1 VAADFKLI
9 RQPYSGGHVKVS
21 RRDQL
26 VDITVS
32 GALTALVQFEVWHG
46 AITQIGDGPVT
57 GPKAL
62 LTVVALGI
70 TAPLAIRRRWPLLAV
85 TIVMVD
91 FAAHTFLT
99 DGPFGRANLN
109 LFEAFVAF
117 MLIVYST
124 AANTTGRRT
133 WIGAGI
139 IVVAQLIG
147 SLSAIL
153 SVGVGPQVGSYFFYA
168 VAWGLG
174 KSIQHRS
181 ALSERLA
188 DRAAALEQTRDAEVE
203 LAVRDE
209 RSRMA
214 RELHDVVSHS
224 VSLMTLQAGAARQAL
239 DIHPQRARQQLL
251 GIESTGRE
259 AMVEMRRLLGLL
271 REGPDGPA
279 LEPQPSLRHL
289 DLLVER
295 MKEAGLPVSLCADEI
310 PASMPRG
317 VDLTAYRIVQEGL
330 TNVLKHSKPTC
341 VQVNIR
347 VLEKAVEVEV
357 DDDGTSHPVP
367 PGSHGHGLI
376 GMRERVAV
384 YGGQLDAGPGP
395 ERGFRLK
402 ARIPFEGS

>member
-1 VAADFKLI
+1 MRLA
-9 RQPYSGGHVKVS
+9 
-21 RRDQL
+21 RRDQF
-26 VDITVS
+26 VDIAVS
-32 GALTALVQFEVWHG
+32 GVLTALVQFQIWIG
-46 AITQIGDGPVT
+46 PITQIGDGPVS
-57 GPKAL
+57 GPKPL
-62 LTVVALGI
+62 LTVVALGL
-70 TAPLAIRRRWPLLAV
+70 TAPLAIRRRWPLFAV
-85 TIVMVD
+85 TVVMAD

-109 LFEAFVAF
+109 LFEAFLALV
-117 MLIVYST
+117 LIVYST

-139 IVVAQLIG
+139 IVTGQVVG
-147 SLSAIL
+147 SLTAIL
-153 SVGVGPQVGSYFFYA
+153 TVGVGPQVGSYFFYA
-168 VAWGLG
+168 LAWFLG
-174 KSIQHRS
+174 KTIQHRNE
-181 ALSERLA
+181 LSRRLA
-188 DRAAALEQTRDAEVE
+188 DRAATLEQTRDAEVE
-203 LAVRDE
+203 QAVGDE

-239 DIHPQRARQQLL
+239 DVHPQRARQQLL

-271 REGPDGPA
+271 REAPDGLA

-295 MKEAGLPVSLCADEI
+295 MKEAGLPVLLSADDI
-310 PASMPRG
+310 PTSMPRG

-330 TNVLKHSKPTC
+330 TNVLKHANPSC
-341 VQVNIR
+341 VQVTIR
-347 VLEKAVEVEV
+347 VLEQAIEIEVE
-357 DDDGTSHPVP
+357 DDGSPRPVL

-384 YGGQLDAGPGP
+384 YGGELDAGPAPG
-395 ERGFRLK
+395 RGFRLK
-402 ARIPFEGS
+402 ARIPFERS

>member
-1 VAADFKLI
+1 VRL
-9 RQPYSGGHVKVS
+9 S

-26 VDITVS
+26 IDIAVS
-32 GALTALVQFEVWHG
+32 GALSALVLFQIWHG
-46 AITQIGDGPVT
+46 PITQIGDGPIS
-57 GPKAL
+57 GPKPVLVLIGLAATL
-62 LTVVALGI
+62 
-70 TAPLAIRRRWPLLAV
+70 PLAIRRRWPLIALIILIA
-85 TIVMVD
+85 D
-91 FAAHTFLT
+91 GNLQPYFATKQ
-99 DGPFGRANLN
+99 FGSPVLN
-109 LFEAFVAF
+109 LFEIFLAVV
-117 MLIVYST
+117 LIVYST
-124 AANTTGRRT
+124 AANTTGLRT

-139 IVVAQLIG
+139 ILAGPTVSAFVNDN
-147 SLSAIL
+147 LSA
-153 SVGVGPQVGSYFFYA
+153 QFGSYVFYA
-168 VAWGLG
+168 VAWFLG
-174 KSIQHRS
+174 KTIRHRNERS
-181 ALSERLA
+181 RRLA
-188 DRAAALEQTRDAEVE
+188 DRATTLEQTRDAEVE
-203 LAVRDE
+203 QAVSDE

-224 VSLMTLQAGAARQAL
+224 VSLMTLQAGAARQAM
-239 DIHPQRARQQLL
+239 DVHPQRARQQLL

-271 REGPDGPA
+271 RDAPDGPA

-295 MKEAGLPVSLCADEI
+295 MKEAGMPVVLSADDI
-310 PASMPRG
+310 PPSMPRG
-317 VDLTAYRIVQEGL
+317 VDLTAYRIVQEAL

-347 VLEKAVEVEV
+347 VLEHAVEIEV
-357 DDDGTSHPVP
+357 HDDGIPQPTA

-384 YGGQLDAGPGP
+384 YGGELDAGPAP

>member
-1 VAADFKLI
+1 VRLA
-9 RQPYSGGHVKVS
+9 
-21 RRDQL
+21 RRDQF
-26 VDITVS
+26 VDIAVS
-32 GALTALVQFEVWHG
+32 GVLTALVQFQIWIG
-46 AITQIGDGPVT
+46 PITQIGDGPVS
-57 GPKAL
+57 GPKPL
-62 LTVVALGI
+62 LTVVALGL
-70 TAPLAIRRRWPLLAV
+70 TAPLAIRRRWPLFAV
-85 TIVMVD
+85 TVVMAD

-109 LFEAFVAF
+109 LFEAFLALV
-117 MLIVYST
+117 LIVYST

-139 IVVAQLIG
+139 IVTGQVVG
-147 SLSAIL
+147 SLTAIL
-153 SVGVGPQVGSYFFYA
+153 TVGVGPQVGSYFFYA
-168 VAWGLG
+168 LAWFLG
-174 KSIQHRS
+174 KTIQHRNE
-181 ALSERLA
+181 LSRRLA
-188 DRAAALEQTRDAEVE
+188 DRAATLEQTRDAEVE
-203 LAVRDE
+203 QAVGDE

-239 DIHPQRARQQLL
+239 DVHPQRARQQLL

-271 REGPDGPA
+271 REAPDGLA

-295 MKEAGLPVSLCADEI
+295 MKEAGLPVLLSADDI
-310 PASMPRG
+310 PTSMPRG

-330 TNVLKHSKPTC
+330 TNVLKHANPSC
-341 VQVNIR
+341 VQVTIR
-347 VLEKAVEVEV
+347 VLEQAIEIEVE
-357 DDDGTSHPVP
+357 DDGSPRPVL

-384 YGGQLDAGPGP
+384 YGGELDAGPAPG
-395 ERGFRLK
+395 RGFRLK
-402 ARIPFEGS
+402 ARIPFERS